1 MKVIYKY
8 VLESK
13 EIQEIEIPYNALIL
27 SCQFQNNE
35 LCIWANVDPEEKKGK
50 LKILILGTGNPIPEE
65 YLNGCYEFLATVQV
79 GIFVWHVFKF
89 YSII

>member
-35 LCIWANVDPEEKKGK
+35 LCI
-50 LKILILGTGNPIPEE
+50 
-65 YLNGCYEFLATVQV
+65 
-79 GIFVWHVFKF
+79 
-89 YSII
+89 